1 MRRKNRV
8 KNPIAHADGG
18 VSVGL
23 GKKIDPEKLKEV
35 NLEVFQARK
44 KLKAMF
50 EEFKSN
56 IKTCEMPPLAHYFRI
71 GYDGA
76 ADYRGFGQKIWN
88 YSWVDWFS
96 RVRYPEKEMQK
107 ANSNWDIVL
116 SKNFATNAAWKIWS
130 RDYYPQKMTDLYEN
144 INEFFKIEYPK
155 KILEIAETEDKEEKK
170 KKEKELRECLSNTL
184 LEDKIKEVI
193 REGEEDYQNIFDCIK
208 TFVLF
213 PQEVLAHQ
221 FNYVN
226 NVERQEGT
234 NAAAMKSY
242 ANDKHNML
250 NTPNF
255 NHVIDTINGKYSYV
269 NGQNRSF
276 YAQILKQVPEKGFS
290 EALNDNIVAANEF
303 ITEFTANDVGIT
315 ISQDYTDN
323 VATADVN
330 QTGLQ
335 YGSGGNK
342 STTSDKNMLLIG
354 IALLGVLLF
363 IKKKKK

>member
-1 MRRKNRV
+1 MKKNRV
-8 KNPIAHADGG
+8 RNPIAHADGG
-18 VSVGL
+18 VSEGL
-23 GKKIDPEKLKEV
+23 GKKIDTSKLKEGS
-35 NLEVFQARK
+35 LEYYQAKK

-50 EEFKSN
+50 EDFKSK
-56 IKTCEMPPLAHYFRI
+56 IKTCEMPSLAYYFRI
-71 GYDGA
+71 GHGSR
-76 ADYRGFGQKIWN
+76 ADYRDFGHKIWDIPHPN
-88 YSWVDWFS
+88 KGNAEY
-96 RVRYPEKEMQK
+96 
-107 ANSNWDIVL
+107 WDIKL
-116 SKNFATNAAWKIWS
+116 SKNFATNAAWENWS
-130 RDYYPQKMTDLYEN
+130 RDYYPQKMTELYRN
-144 INEFFKIEYPK
+144 INEFFKIDYPK
-155 KILEIAETEDKEEKK
+155 KILEIAEIEDKEEKK
-170 KKEKELRECLSNTL
+170 KKENELKDYLSNTL
-184 LEDKIKEVI
+184 LDNKIKEVI

-213 PQEVLAHQ
+213 PQDVLAHQ

-226 NVERQEGT
+226 EVERQEGT

-242 ANDKHNML
+242 ANEKHIWL
-250 NTPNF
+250 NTGNF
-255 NHVIDTINGKYSYV
+255 CETIDTINGKYSYV

-276 YAQILKQVPEKGFS
+276 YAQILRQVPQEGFS

-303 ITEFTANDVGIT
+303 ITEFTANDVGMT

-342 STTSDKNMLLIG
+342 STTSDRNMLLIG
-354 IALLGVLLF
+354 IALLGFLLF

>member
-1 MRRKNRV
+1 MKRKNRV

-18 VSVGL
+18 VSEGL
-23 GKKIDPEKLKEV
+23 GRKIDPEKLKEV
-35 NLEVFQARK
+35 NLDVYQTRK

-50 EEFKSN
+50 EEFKGN
-56 IKTCEMPPLAHYFRI
+56 IKTCEMPPLARYFRI
-71 GYDGA
+71 GYGSR
-76 ADYRGFGQKIWN
+76 ADYKDFGHKIWDIPDPN
-88 YSWVDWFS
+88 KGITEY
-96 RVRYPEKEMQK
+96 
-107 ANSNWDIVL
+107 WDIKL

-130 RDYYPQKMTDLYEN
+130 RDYYPQKMTELYEN
-144 INEFFKIEYPK
+144 INEFFLIDYPK
-155 KILEIAETEDKEEKK
+155 KILEIAEIKDKEEKK
-170 KKEKELRECLSNTL
+170 KKENELKEYLSNTL
-184 LEDKIKEVI
+184 LNNKIKEVI

-213 PQEVLAHQ
+213 PQDVLAHQ

-226 NVERQEGT
+226 NVERQEGR

-242 ANDKHNML
+242 ANEKHKFW
-250 NTPNF
+250 NTGNF
-255 NHVIDTINGKYSYV
+255 CSTIDTINGKYSWV
-269 NGQNRSF
+269 NNQNKSF
-276 YAQILKQVPEKGFS
+276 HAQILKQVPQKGFS

-303 ITEFTANDVGIT
+303 LTEFTANDVGIT

-342 STTSDKNMLLIG
+342 STTSDRNMLLIG
-354 IALLGVLLF
+354 IALLAVLLF